1 MPHAQPKSRRGDTRS
16 LQLEIHATAGRH
28 LVPALRTLLPRAHR
42 LAGSRAAHLS
52 VALVGRRRMRRLN
65 KRFLRHD
72 RLTDCLSFAL
82 EQDTR
87 GRALSGELIICV
99 PVALARARRLGL
111 PLLSEVLLYAVHGLL
126 HLDGWDD
133 KNKDEFAA
141 MHRREDKILS
151 QMGLGNVFAADATAA
166 SSIRARLRGNL

>member
-1 MPHAQPKSRRGDTRS
+1 
-16 LQLEIHATAGRH
+16 
-28 LVPALRTLLPRAHR
+28 
-42 LAGSRAAHLS
+42 
-52 VALVGRRRMRRLN
+52 MRRLN